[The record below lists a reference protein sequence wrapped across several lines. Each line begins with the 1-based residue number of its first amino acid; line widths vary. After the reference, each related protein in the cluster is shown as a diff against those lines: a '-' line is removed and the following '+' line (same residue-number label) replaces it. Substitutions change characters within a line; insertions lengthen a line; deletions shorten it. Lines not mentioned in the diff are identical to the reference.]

1 MLFGRTFFFPCILA
15 LRRPIFAYLKNRQE
29 LRSATHWRRSDVLV
43 STVFFFFPSLSS
55 KVDLPLG
62 VGLSINFGLVEP
74 APVLVVHG
82 LPGPGLL
89 AGRHTDVDVG
99 WDDEAEGLA
108 HCFQVCT
115 RGPVTKL

>member
-1 MLFGRTFFFPCILA
+1 MIWLQLFF
-15 LRRPIFAYLKNRQE
+15 
-29 LRSATHWRRSDVLV
+29 V
-43 STVFFFFPSLSS
+43 PSLSS
-55 KVDLPLG
+55 KVDLSLG

-74 APVLVVHG
+74 AVLVVHG

-89 AGRHTDVDVG
+89 AGRHTDVDVR

-115 RGPVTKL
+115 RRASYKIIITLQYIHGQRYYYIWIIFI